1 MVEQALRKRWVVGSI
16 PTTGF
21 RFQVSGNRSRIEGRF
36 NSVFSRVA
44 HEVNDLVRA
53 IGRPSGVI
61 DDMFNGA
68 DTAQGDGDEIVEL
81 DPRAIGDLEDVGVDD
96 ARVDFEEAVGP
107 QPPTLVGPD
116 VLGYF
121 VGGEAV
127 DAVVRPGG
135 LIRRIVRHLILEHDR
150 GAILAVPDDLVL
162 LVVLD
167 KQAVRCDVVAVD
179 DHAGIGCVGRPA
191 HSVAV
196 VSPPSPDVVQQDVV
210 AVDHETRSG
219 LAQGRAADAEEHVLD
234 RRRVGRVALMG
245 VLGAHLQQHR

>member
-1 MVEQALRKRWVVGSI
+1 
-16 PTTGF
+16 
-21 RFQVSGNRSRIEGRF
+21 
-36 NSVFSRVA
+36 
-44 HEVNDLVRA
+44 
-53 IGRPSGVI
+53 
-61 DDMFNGA
+61 
-68 DTAQGDGDEIVEL
+68 
-81 DPRAIGDLEDVGVDD
+81 VGVDD

-150 GAILAVPDDLVL
+150 GAIFAVPDDLVL

-179 DHAGIGCVGRPA
+179 DHTGIGSVGSPA

-196 VSPPSPDVVQQDVV
+196 VSPPGPDVVQQNVV
-210 AVDHETRSG
+210 AVDHEARGG
-219 LAQGRAADAEEHVLD
+219 LARRRAADPEEHVGQG
-234 RRRVGRVALMG
+234 RRVRREVIAPGVA
-245 VLGAHLQQHR
+245 AADLQQHR